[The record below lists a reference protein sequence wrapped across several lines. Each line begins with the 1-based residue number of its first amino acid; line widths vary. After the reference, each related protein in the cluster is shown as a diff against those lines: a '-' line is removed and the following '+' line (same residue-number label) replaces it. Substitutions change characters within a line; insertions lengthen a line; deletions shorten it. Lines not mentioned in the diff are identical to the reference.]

1 MSLLSYQSAS
11 LEALES
17 RGDRPG
23 FSHSDKLQRW
33 KEPLVRAK
41 SAILDAHQRKE
52 LGFLTCFEDDIEAM
66 QALTREILTDAKGF
80 THQLILGIGGSSLG
94 ALAILAT
101 RAETNPPEGYLET
114 HFSENMDPRS
124 FKRLLDHLPLEK
136 TLVIVISKS
145 GTTIETM
152 SKFWI
157 VHELLVDRV
166 GFEEAASQIVAIT
179 DPESGSLRRLVNER
193 GFRSFGVPPEVGG
206 RFSVLTPVGLLPLM
220 LAGYD
225 VEGLIAGASA
235 AVKHITSSDIEQ
247 DITAQAA
254 ADQIELLRTHG
265 IDEVVLMPYCD
276 DLLPLADWFR
286 QLWAESLG
294 KRFDRHGQEVFTG
307 ITPLK
312 ALGVIDQH
320 SQVQLYMEGP
330 PNKHVMFLEVE
341 TFDQDF
347 EIPQREG
354 FPEALHHLQGKSM
367 SEILRAELEGTQAA
381 LSRAGRPT
389 SRWSMTAL
397 SSQSVG
403 AFILCWEMITAL
415 AGELLDIDA
424 YDQPGVELGKKIAHG
439 LLGHP
444 RHQALLEEITT
455 ISEQSQEGEG
465 SQTFIVER
473 Q

>member
-1 MSLLSYQSAS
+1 MALLSYRSAS
-11 LEALES
+11 LEALQARQS
-17 RGDRPG
+17 LPA
-23 FSHSDKLQRW
+23 FSHADKMQRW
-33 KEPLVRAK
+33 KGPLEHAK
-41 SAILDAHQRKE
+41 KTVLAAHERGD
-52 LGFLTCFEDDIEAM
+52 LGFLTCFEDGLDEM
-66 QALTREILTDAKGF
+66 RSLTEEILAEEGRF

-101 RAETNPPEGYLET
+101 RAEVRAPHGYLET

-124 FKRLLDHLPLEK
+124 FKRLLDALPLEK

-157 VHELLVDRV
+157 VHELLVERV
-166 GFEEAASQIVAIT
+166 GLEEAASQIVAIT
-179 DPESGSLRRLVNER
+179 DPQSGSLRRLVNER
-193 GFRSFGVPPEVGG
+193 GFKSFGVPPEVGG
-206 RFSVLTPVGLLPLM
+206 RFSVLTPVGLLPLL

-225 VEGLIAGASA
+225 VDGLIAGASA
-235 AVKHITSSDIEQ
+235 MARHIESTADITR

-254 ADQIELLRTHG
+254 ADQIELLLTHD

-294 KRFDRHGQEVFTG
+294 KRFDREGKEVFTG

-330 PNKHVMFLEVE
+330 VNKHIMFLEVE
-341 TFDQDF
+341 AFEQDF
-347 EIPQREG
+347 IIPEREG
-354 FPEALHHLQGKSM
+354 FPEALHHLRGKSM
-367 SEILRAELEGTQAA
+367 AQILRAELEGTQAA
-381 LSRAGRPT
+381 LTGAGRPT
-389 SRWSMTAL
+389 SRWVMERLDAPG
-397 SSQSVG
+397 VG

-439 LLGHP
+439 LLGH
-444 RHQALLEEITT
+444 QAHRKLSDEMAPAQQGET
-455 ISEQSQEGEG
+455 SQEH
-465 SQTFIVER
+465 TFLVAR
-473 Q
+473 P